1 MKISRARCHHP
12 LVPVK
17 RYGVLTMVVITS
29 LHTLV
34 ICTFKLFFF
43 SEYKRGIVV
52 YTRKQKEPHI
62 IQRRTALND
71 TWHLFVFRQIFHIF
85 VGRAKEEG
93 AKVQSEAVPLCRW
106 RPSW

>member
-34 ICTFKLFFF
+34 ICTFKLFF

-93 AKVQSEAVPLCRW
+93 AKVQ
-106 RPSW
+106 